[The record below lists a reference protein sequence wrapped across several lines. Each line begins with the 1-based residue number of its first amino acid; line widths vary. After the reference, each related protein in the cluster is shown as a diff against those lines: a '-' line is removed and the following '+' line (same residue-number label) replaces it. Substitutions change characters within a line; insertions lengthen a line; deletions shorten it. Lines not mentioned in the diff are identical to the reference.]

1 MQGPVFK
8 TAACARK
15 AAFMPNIP
23 DLPQKLIRMSDLKH
37 RQPTAITVEPDAAGR
52 QAVAQDLGIVSV
64 KKLRLTGT
72 LTPLGKR
79 DWQLDATLG
88 ATVVQDCIITLAP
101 VTTRIE
107 EPVIRRYLADMAA
120 PGPGEVEMPD
130 DDTTEALPI
139 DLDLAAV
146 MIEALALAL
155 PPYPRAPGAE
165 IGELTVTEPGAIP
178 LSSDTVKPFASL
190 AALRDSLQTKAKPD
204 ETP

>member
-1 MQGPVFK
+1 
-8 TAACARK
+8 
-15 AAFMPNIP
+15 MPNIP

-37 RQPTAITVEPDAAGR
+37 RQPTSVTVEPDAAGR
-52 QAVAQDLGIVSV
+52 QAVAQDLGIVGV

-165 IGELTVTEPGAIP
+165 IGEMTVTEPGAVP

>member
-1 MQGPVFK
+1 
-8 TAACARK
+8 
-15 AAFMPNIP
+15 MPAIP
-23 DLPQKLIRMSDLKH
+23 HLPQKLIRMSDLKH
-37 RQPTAITVEPDAAGR
+37 RQPTPVVIEPDAAGR
-52 QAVAQDLGIVSV
+52 QAVALDLQIVGV

-79 DWQLDATLG
+79 DWQLDALLG

-107 EPVIRRYLADMAA
+107 EPLIRRYIADLGQ
-120 PGPGEVEMPD
+120 PGPGEVEMPE
-130 DDTTEALPI
+130 DDTMEPLPI

-165 IGELTVTEPGAIP
+165 IGELTVTEPGALP
-178 LSSDTVKPFASL
+178 LSRAGAKPFAGL
-190 AALRDSLQTKAKPD
+190 AGLRDSLQIKGKAED
-204 ETP
+204 

>member
-8 TAACARK
+8 TATCARK
-15 AAFMPNIP
+15 AAAMPDIP
-23 DLPQKLIRMSDLKH
+23 ALPQKLIRMSDLKH
-37 RQPTAITVEPDAAGR
+37 RQPTGVTVEPDAAGR
-52 QAVAQDLGIVSV
+52 QAVAQDLGIVGV

-120 PGPGEVEMPD
+120 PGPGEVEMPE
-130 DDTTEALPI
+130 DDTAEALPV

>member
-8 TAACARK
+8 TATCARK
-15 AAFMPNIP
+15 AAAMPDIP
-23 DLPQKLIRMSDLKH
+23 ALPQKLIRMSDLKH
-37 RQPTAITVEPDAAGR
+37 RQPTSVTVEPDAAGR
-52 QAVAQDLGIVSV
+52 QAVAQDLGIVGV

-120 PGPGEVEMPD
+120 PGPGEVEMPE
-130 DDTTEALPI
+130 DDTAEALPV

-165 IGELTVTEPGAIP
+165 IGEMTVTEPGAVP